1 MRKYI
6 NVIYFISDNMS
17 SEQIIKVLDDIDNM
31 LEKMI
36 NDHINEDRFFKKQI
50 AKLKIEYD
58 NDIFKLD
65 RMIAY
70 YKSLIKKS
78 N

>member
-17 SEQIIKVLDDIDNM
+17 SEQIIKVLDDINNM

-36 NDHINEDRFFKKQI
+36 NDHINEDRLFKKQI

-58 NDIFKLD
+58 NDILKLD

-70 YKSLIKKS
+70 YKSLIKQS

>member
-36 NDHINEDRFFKKQI
+36 NDHINEDRLFKKQI
-50 AKLKIEYD
+50 NKLKIQYD
-58 NDIFKLD
+58 NDILKLD
-65 RMIAY
+65 KMIAY
-70 YKSLIKKS
+70 YKSVIRK